1 MWVCGWWCA
10 LRFPRARD
18 DDRCW
23 LLVVWSG
30 ASCEAS
36 WKVDVLRVVV
46 VVMLAV
52 VGGCWC
58 MDGSADGDSR
68 IKNKGD
74 EEKACSE
81 FWSSCLSMLQS
92 RGPRSCP

>member
-1 MWVCGWWCA
+1 M
-10 LRFPRARD
+10 L
-18 DDRCW
+18 
-23 LLVVWSG
+23 
-30 ASCEAS
+30 
-36 WKVDVLRVVV
+36 KIV

-58 MDGSADGDSR
+58 MAGSADGDSR

-81 FWSSCLSMLQS
+81 FWSRCLSMLQS
-92 RGPRSCP
+92 

>member
-1 MWVCGWWCA
+1 M
-10 LRFPRARD
+10 L
-18 DDRCW
+18 
-23 LLVVWSG
+23 
-30 ASCEAS
+30 
-36 WKVDVLRVVV
+36 KIV

-58 MDGSADGDSR
+58 MVSSADGDSR

-74 EEKACSE
+74 AEEACSE

-92 RGPRSCP
+92 